1 MVRFL
6 NITGIITEYNPLHN
20 GHKYHISK
28 SREITNSDGIIC
40 VMSGSFM
47 QRGIPAIMD
56 KWSRTKM
63 ALDNGVDLVIEL
75 PVLYS
80 LSSAEFFSYG
90 AVSILNSLGIVN
102 NICFGSECGDIETL
116 LTMAKILDT
125 EPIEYKR
132 LLISYIEKNY
142 SFAKSRSLAIKEYI
156 GGSLQITDSLE
167 TMLNSSNNILGI
179 EYCKSLLKLNSK
191 IIPHTIAR
199 LGASYNSNIL
209 ENEFSSAT
217 AIRAYLKNG
226 EGVDVLKKNLPSNVL
241 QLINDLKALQ
251 YPFIFEDAML
261 PFLKYKVASCEDK
274 LSNIPDAGEGL
285 HNKIKK
291 SIESSTNYNDLI
303 HSAKS
308 KRYAY
313 TRISRILC
321 QYFVGFENFNTNNL
335 RKEPCP
341 YARILGFNKTGAE
354 ILKAAKKTST
364 IPLYTKIPKL
374 QNDVLKL
381 DLQATKVYSLL
392 NQNIAYNSDY
402 LIKPIIGT
410 KSE

>member
-1 MVRFL
+1 M

-28 SREITNSDGIIC
+28 SKEITKADGVIC

-47 QRGIPAIMD
+47 QRGIPAIID

-63 ALDNGVDLVIEL
+63 ALANGVDLVIEL

-90 AVSILNSLGIVN
+90 AVSLLDSLGVVN
-102 NICFGSECGDIETL
+102 NISFGSECGDIEIL
-116 LTMAKILDT
+116 LTIAKILNF
-125 EPIEYKR
+125 EPLEYKN
-132 LLISYIEKNY
+132 LLKSYIEKNY
-142 SFAKSRSLAIKEYI
+142 SFAKSRSLALMEYMS
-156 GGSLQITDSLE
+156 GSFNSNEALE
-167 TMLNSSNNILGI
+167 TLLNSSNNILGI

-191 IIPHTIAR
+191 IIPHTITR
-199 LGASYNSNIL
+199 LGASYNSNVL

-217 AIRAYLKNG
+217 AIRSYLKDNMSM
-226 EGVDVLKKNLPSNVL
+226 EILKKQLPIDVC
-241 QLINDLKALQ
+241 QLINDLKAKQ
-251 YPFIFEDAML
+251 YPFIFEDAIL
-261 PFLKYKVASCEDK
+261 PFLKYKVASCDDR
-274 LSNIPDAGEGL
+274 LSMIPDASEGL
-285 HNKIKK
+285 HNRIKS
-291 SIESSTNYNDLI
+291 SIESCTNYNDLI

-321 QYFVGFENFNTNNL
+321 QYFVGFENFNTSSL

-341 YARILGFNKTGAE
+341 YARILGFNNIGAQ
-354 ILKAAKKTST
+354 ILKSAKKTST
-364 IPLYTKIPKL
+364 IPLYTKIPKI
-374 QNDVLKL
+374 QNDVLEL
-381 DLQATKVYSLL
+381 DLMSTKVYSLL
-392 NQNIAYNSDY
+392 NKHIAQNSDY

-410 KSE
+410 KLE